1 MSNDTGGTR
10 SRKDTASVTDVV
22 DYVKAYAK
30 QETVGPLKG
39 AGRWIAYG
47 AAGSISLAIGL
58 SLLLL
63 GLLRLLQS
71 ETDLG
76 ASRYWSWVPYLIVL
90 VVCILL
96 IALAAL
102 QINKTYLDKEDQR

>member
-10 SRKDTASVTDVV
+10 SRQEAASVNDVV
-22 DYVKAYAK
+22 EYVKAYAK

-39 AGRWIAYG
+39 AGQWIGFG
-47 AAGSISLAIGL
+47 AAGAISLAIGF

-63 GLLRLLQS
+63 GLLRLLQT

-76 ASRYWSWVPYLIVL
+76 GSRYWSWVPYLIVL

-96 IALAAL
+96 IALAVL